1 MLDGSFGLYR
11 WRSMSYW
18 NNVAQADAL
27 WDAHVGDDAS
37 VMREIAAFIGAGS
50 DRAAAAERDN

>member
-1 MLDGSFGLYR
+1 
-11 WRSMSYW
+11 MSYW